1 MVNNIGRHN
10 TMTSL
15 EQLTEAIQ
23 DSWSSKTSS
32 GGSKLPLDNLAR
44 GQCDVSS
51 MVVQDYFG
59 GDLVRVHADGDGID
73 ENHYFNRLDNGTVID
88 TTRMQYKVRVTLA
101 DNLVDLSRT
110 KFRTIR
116 ERCLDDV
123 DTQRRYE
130 ILKNSVKKI
139 LG

>member
-1 MVNNIGRHN
+1 
-10 TMTSL
+10 MTSFL
-15 EQLTEAIQ
+15 QLTEAVQ
-23 DSWSSKTSS
+23 DSWVPETSTW
-32 GGSKLPLDNLAR
+32 GSDLPSDNLAR

-51 MVVQDYFG
+51 LVVQDYFG
-59 GDLVRVHADGDGID
+59 GELVRVHVDGNGID

-88 TTRMQYKVRVTLA
+88 TTRMQYKVRVTLF
-101 DNLVDLSRT
+101 DNPVDLSRT
-110 KFRTIR
+110 KFKTTR
-116 ERCLDDV
+116 ERCLDDA